1 MPNQVHEPRREDVER
16 RAYELYE
23 KRGGGHGHDWEDWL
37 QAEREVRG
45 AERFAGSSVAAD
57 KPSRRT
63 RRRRDDHQTETPA

>member
-1 MPNQVHEPRREDVER
+1 MPNQADELRREDVER

-23 KRGGGHGHDWEDWL
+23 KRGGEHGHDWRDWL

-45 AERFAGSSVAAD
+45 AERSAELRVAAD

-63 RRRRDDHQTETPA
+63 RRRPR